1 MYKILNLFFLTKTFD
16 NLNSFL
22 AKKIFK
28 IFKVFFIETKLN
40 SLPENNHKLQEID
53 IKNEIKLLNKIKNE
67 NYTPWISKDDLPKLI
82 KELNFNKNKILDVG
96 AGSLSS
102 YSYLEKNLN
111 PLNYLYFDQ
120 PSFLATNKEIKSKLS
135 LSNLVILE
143 SLKDLENDLDLVYF
157 GSSLQYFKNYKEV
170 MKKIFDKSK
179 FILISLTPF
188 FEHSHK
194 NIIVVKQINMH
205 PVIHYHYIFNI
216 DNFINF
222 MKVNKYTLI
231 NKNRNTKIKFMNFKN
246 FKSDY
251 KNIFMYDLIFKRK

>member
-40 SLPENNHKLQEID
+40 SLPENNHKLQEINID
-53 IKNEIKLLNKIKNE
+53 DEIKLLDKIKNE
-67 NYTPWISKDDLPKLI
+67 NFIPWISKDNLPKLF
-82 KELNFNKNKILDVG
+82 KELNLKKNKILDVG
-96 AGSLSS
+96 AGNLSL
-102 YSYLEKNLN
+102 YAYLEKILD

-120 PSFLATNKEIKSKLS
+120 PSFLVTNKKIKSKLN

-143 SLKDLENDLDLVYF
+143 NLENLENDLDLVYL
-157 GSSLQYFKNYKEV
+157 GSSLQYFQNYKEV
-170 MKKIFDKSK
+170 MNKIFDKTK

-188 FEHSHK
+188 FEHSYK

-216 DNFINF
+216 DNFVNF
-222 MKVNKYTLI
+222 MKANKYILI

-251 KNIFMYDLIFKRK
+251 KNIFMYDLIFERK